1 MKVFLAGATGVVGRR
16 LVPMLVEAGHS
27 VVGTTTDA
35 GRADLLRSLGA
46 EPAVVDG
53 LDRDGVAEAVRK
65 AEPEA
70 VVNQMTALAGMGTN
84 MRKMDRY
91 FAVTNRLR
99 TEGTAHLLEAA
110 RAVGARRFI
119 TQSYNSWNNIRE
131 GGPVKTEADPLDPD
145 PPRHLRETARAI
157 QQQEKMVG
165 AADGLETVVLRYGS
179 FYGPGTSV
187 STDESGYILDAIR
200 KGRFPIVGQG
210 TGVWSWLHIDDAAL
224 SCLVAVD
231 SRATGIFNIADDEP
245 APVSEWLPYLCE
257 AIGARPPRRVPL
269 WLGRLA
275 GGPVLVAMMESI
287 RGADN
292 GKARRELGWIPRWPT
307 WRQGFRSGLG
317 D

>member
-27 VVGTTTDA
+27 VVGTTTDT
-35 GRADLLRSLGA
+35 GRADALQARGA
-46 EPAVVDG
+46 EPTVVDG
-53 LDRDGVAEAVRK
+53 LDRDGVIAAVTK
-65 AEPEA
+65 AEPD
-70 VVNQMTALAGMGTN
+70 VVINQMTALADMGSN

-91 FAVTNRLR
+91 FTVTNRLR
-99 TEGTAHLLEAA
+99 TEGSAHLLEAA
-110 RAVGARRFI
+110 RELGARRFI

-131 GGPVKTEADPLDPD
+131 GGPVKTEADPLDPN
-145 PPRHLRETARAI
+145 PPKHLQETAHAI
-157 QQQEKMVG
+157 QQQEKMVE
-165 AADGLETVVLRYGS
+165 ATEDLETVVLRYGS

-187 STDESGYILDAIR
+187 STDESGFILDTIR
-200 KGRFPIVGQG
+200 KGRFPIAGKG

-224 SCLVAVD
+224 SCVAAVD
-231 SRATGIFNIADDEP
+231 SKATGIFNVADDEP

-257 AIGARPPRRVPL
+257 VIGAKPPRRVPL

-292 GKARRELGWIPRWPT
+292 SKAKRELGWTPKWPT
-307 WRQGFRSGLG
+307 WREGFKSGLG